1 MKGTRFVNLILLLL
15 LPLAVIADP
24 RDTLV
29 RNVRIG
35 FGYSTSIFPIEW
47 QRSPISAEGVPIDQ
61 QEIERSQA
69 ITINAL
75 KKYPEEL
82 LRLNLRSVYWLK
94 KMSFYDVGYGGT
106 NSNNALYLTNDGTA
120 MGYSNTYLEQ
130 TFHHEFSS
138 ILFRNYP
145 SLFDTVAWKAFNENV
160 DYNDP
165 EDGVGAIRN
174 NASSQDLD
182 TLLCKRGMLTQYALS
197 SLENDLN
204 TFAQNIFSPSPGF
217 WQIVD
222 RFPRVRE
229 KTRLLI
235 AFYKKINVMFSEKY
249 FRILQNE

>member
-1 MKGTRFVNLILLLL
+1 MKGTGFVYALLFC
-15 LPLAVIADP
+15 LPLTTVAVP

-29 RNVRIG
+29 RNVKIG
-35 FGYSTSIFPIEW
+35 FGYSTSIFPVEW
-47 QRSPISAEGVPIDQ
+47 QRTPISAAGEPIESNQ
-61 QEIERSQA
+61 VNRSQA
-69 ITINAL
+69 VTINAL

-82 LRLNLRSVYWLK
+82 LRLNLRFVYWLK

-106 NSNNALYLTNDGTA
+106 NSNNALYLTNDGEA
-120 MGYSNTYLEQ
+120 MGYTNTYLEQ

-145 SLFDTVAWKAFNENV
+145 SLFDTMAWKTATENI

-182 TLLCKRGMLTQYALS
+182 TFLCRRGVLTQYALS

-217 WQIVD
+217 WDIVD
-222 RFPRVRE
+222 RFPRIRE

-235 AFYKKINVMFSEKY
+235 AFYKKINPVFSEKY
-249 FRILQNE
+249 FKSLKNE